1 MIVLA
6 GYFQFVF
13 VAAGP
18 ECCSRDDNK
27 IIINI
32 YDEGEKETTLVLAK
46 INSRRRH
53 TKLGKAPSNSE
64 KLLLKI
70 QNEAKIQKWACQLGK
85 ARNKLID
92 STYKEFS
99 VFN

>member
-53 TKLGKAPSNSE
+53 TKLGKAPANGE
-64 KLLLKI
+64 KQYKTG
-70 QNEAKIQKWACQLGK
+70 QKFKKVACELRKEQRGK
-85 ARNKLID
+85 EI
-92 STYKEFS
+92 S
-99 VFN
+99 